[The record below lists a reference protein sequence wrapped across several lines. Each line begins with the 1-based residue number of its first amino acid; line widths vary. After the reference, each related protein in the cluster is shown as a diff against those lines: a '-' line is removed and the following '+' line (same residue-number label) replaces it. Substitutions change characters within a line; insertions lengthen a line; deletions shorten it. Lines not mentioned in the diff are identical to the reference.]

1 MINERIKIVEEGV
14 ILDEL
19 DIEEMEAIIAPGLA
33 LAE

>member
-19 DIEEMEAIIAPGLA
+19 DIEEMETIVAPGLV
-33 LAE
+33 LSE